1 MKTFNNIVTEGL
13 SGSMKQLVFRQ
24 MHGKTVVASR
34 PRKRKGVMST
44 LQQQVQFTFK
54 QAAIYARNILQDA
67 AIYAEYLSKA
77 SPGVSPFNLAI
88 ADFFRVPVVGDI
100 DSSNYTGAVG
110 STLSAVVMD
119 DFRLIGVKARIQKA
133 NGELLEEGNAVLQ
146 QNGLNWLYTCT
157 AANSSIEGSVI
168 TFTAT
173 DLPGHSIANR
183 KTL

>member
-24 MHGKTVVASR
+24 LHGKTVVAYHQR
-34 PRKRKGVMST
+34 KPRRATS
-44 LQQQVQFTFK
+44 LQQQIQFTFK

-67 AIYAEYLSKA
+67 AIYAEYLRKA